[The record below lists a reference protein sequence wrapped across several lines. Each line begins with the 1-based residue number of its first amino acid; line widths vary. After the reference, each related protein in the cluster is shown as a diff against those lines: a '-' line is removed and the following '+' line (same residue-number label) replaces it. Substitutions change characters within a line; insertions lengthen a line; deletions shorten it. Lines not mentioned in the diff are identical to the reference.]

1 MEFFRESQRGEKK
14 NEKIKI
20 LESSKKKKQLEEKEA
35 APAGRLIRSSSS

>member
-35 APAGRLIRSSSS
+35 APAAQAG

>member
-35 APAGRLIRSSSS
+35 AHQQRAGG

>member
-20 LESSKKKKQLEEKEA
+20 LESSKKKQLEEKEA
-35 APAGRLIRSSSS
+35 EPSSAGG